1 MYWPMDQMGWKEC
14 YQKLS
19 FFAVKIEFSKGPLAG
34 DVRILRPTQDKIT
47 IGRSRRNF
55 FCLLLDDAVSR
66 KHACIRF
73 HNHCFWI
80 QDLGSSNGTWIRHQC
95 APSHVD
101 VRLHYGDVV
110 EIGTSRFS
118 VSLCT
123 WPNTSAIYSRHISY
137 FDGYLGKLMHVPAKQ
152 LGHVVLPCKLV
163 LRCGYVIFCD
173 TLVRYTGSACA
184 SSRCPYSRNHLLAV
198 LGFSFR
204 RFSCSASC
212 GAACSPQLKRS
223 SPRLQVCSCIR
234 GRIAVG
240 LNASL

>member
-1 MYWPMDQMGWKEC
+1 VPKKKAVAEVVPPKEAADSVNHKFESAACQNALWESLCHKEFGVTSENVSMYWPMDQMGWKEC

-66 KHACIRF
+66 EHACIRF

-137 FDGYLGKLMHVPAKQ
+137 FDGYLGKLMHVPVMQ
-152 LGHVVLPCKLV
+152 LGLVVLPCKLV
-163 LRCGYVIFCD
+163 LAALWVRLKCLSLCD
-173 TLVRYTGSACA
+173 FL
-184 SSRCPYSRNHLLAV
+184 
-198 LGFSFR
+198 
-204 RFSCSASC
+204 
-212 GAACSPQLKRS
+212 
-223 SPRLQVCSCIR
+223 
-234 GRIAVG
+234 
-240 LNASL
+240 